1 VLVEAEKPL
10 TAEPP
15 MGENAPP
22 LTSEPPLAAEL
33 PLTSEPS
40 VEGFGSAAPG
50 TWSESWPQM

>member
-15 MGENAPP
+15 MGESAP

-33 PLTSEPS
+33 PLTCEPS
-40 VEGFGSAAPG
+40 VAELGSA
-50 TWSESWPQM
+50 TSETWPQM